1 MEDELRP
8 EYTYIDRA
16 RHVSDVVRGYEM
28 LAKVLRD
35 FVAAPVMSFDA
46 AAAAAFD
53 RLLAQR
59 VRVATMDLRI
69 ASIALS
75 RQMVLVTRNVSDF
88 RKVPSLQVEDWTV

>member
-1 MEDELRP
+1 
-8 EYTYIDRA
+8 
-16 RHVSDVVRGYEM
+16 M